1 MNNDNSVFDQLSNNR
16 DCARNIPEYLGSGI
30 YAVFTKDVNHLPG
43 ITLPLNGVIYIGK
56 SKTLE
61 LRNHFVTKHS
71 GFSTLRRSIGAILKV
86 KLNLSAEPRSKGCSK
101 TNYRNFRFSGEGEK
115 HLTEWM
121 QSNLE
126 YSIFAIDG
134 DLASLESNL
143 IVENE
148 PTLNLTEYENSQ
160 KHYVQHLRKLC
171 REEARLIWEK
181 NCLAEP

>member
-1 MNNDNSVFDQLSNNR
+1 MNNENTVFDQLSSNR
-16 DCARNIPEYLGSGI
+16 DCARNIPEYLGSGV
-30 YAVFTKDVNHLPG
+30 YAVFAKDVNHLPS

-61 LRNHFVTKHS
+61 LRNHFIAKHS
-71 GFSTLRRSIGAILKV
+71 GFSTLRRSIGAILKI

-101 TNYRNFRFSGEGEK
+101 TNYINFRFSGEGEN

-126 YSIFAIDG
+126 YSIFTFDG
-134 DLASLESNL
+134 GLASLESNL

-148 PTLNLTEYENSQ
+148 PPLNLTEYANPQ